1 LILLINNNDDSFSA
15 RPKEYIRLYDEYIL
29 DDGIKNIVERI
40 KTNTCYMRKIQAPVK
55 IEPIKENNETY
66 YLENHKQ
73 ASKNFAN
80 YFLDIEVNF

>member
-1 LILLINNNDDSFSA
+1 MILLIYNNDDSFSA

-29 DDGIKNIVERI
+29 DDGIKAIVERLR
-40 KTNTCYMRKIQAPVK
+40 TNTCIMRKIQAPVR

-66 YLENHKQ
+66 YLECQKQ